1 MSWQDIVKAVAPTL
15 GMALGGPMGG
25 AATKFLTDK
34 LLGDNGGDSE
44 DLESF
49 ILGASPEQ
57 LAELKKI
64 DNEFK
69 VKMRELDI
77 NVYELEQKSVEGA
90 RGLYKVNIWPQIVLS
105 AIFIIGYFGI
115 LYMLFSGE
123 VSISESQRDVV
134 NILLGVLTAA
144 VPQILSFWFGSSL
157 GSKEKTHSMKGK

>member
-1 MSWQDIVKAVAPTL
+1 VSWQDIVKAVAPTL

-25 AATKFLTDK
+25 AATKFLADK
-34 LLGDNGGDSE
+34 LLGKDGGDNK

-49 ILGASPEQ
+49 VLGANPEQ

-64 DNEFK
+64 DSEFK

-77 NVYELEQKSVEGA
+77 DVFALEIKDLDSA
-90 RGLYKVNIWPQIVLS
+90 RGLFKVNIWPQIVLS
-105 AIFIIGYFGI
+105 AIFITGYFAI
-115 LYMLFSGE
+115 LYMLFSGG
-123 VSISESQRDVV
+123 VAISESMRDVV